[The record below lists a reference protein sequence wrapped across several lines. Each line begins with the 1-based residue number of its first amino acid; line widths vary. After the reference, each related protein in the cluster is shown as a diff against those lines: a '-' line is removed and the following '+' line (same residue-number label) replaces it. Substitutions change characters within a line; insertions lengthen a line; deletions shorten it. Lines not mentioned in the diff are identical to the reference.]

1 MLFAYQMLSPP
12 TPPRAD
18 STFEEGI
25 VDDNGAQ
32 GWGLG
37 VRIHFFVVVHN
48 GEDGFGER
56 TRPVSFVPGNTNDVQ
71 TLAESTKGGGDNN

>member
-32 GWGLG
+32 GVGPWCAHALFRSGAQWRG
-37 VRIHFFVVVHN
+37 RFRGAN
-48 GEDGFGER
+48 M
-56 TRPVSFVPGNTNDVQ
+56 TR
-71 TLAESTKGGGDNN
+71 